1 MDFKPPKQNESRGTA
16 RNSRKT
22 RYTRPWTAMNH
33 QRRSVI
39 TETIQATIG
48 SSFNKKE
55 NFQPVCVTFRPF
67 WMDSPSNTQ
76 SQTLYKRPLERILDM
91 GRGTTETEER
101 RMEHNCRRFSQCNNI
116 RKTKT
121 HTDYKEKAPGHL
133 AISIRSSCLS

>member
-1 MDFKPPKQNESRGTA
+1 MDFKPPKHNESRGTA

-39 TETIQATIG
+39 TGTIQATIG

-133 AISIRSSCLS
+133 CG